1 MGMIM
6 AIIIIIMIMGI
17 MLVNMLEKW
26 VGGGLHGDNRRPD
39 RLPAWGSFA
48 LALPARLVAVL

>member
-17 MLVNMLEKW
+17 MLVNIPEKGS
-26 VGGGLHGDNRRPD
+26 VVVC
-39 RLPAWGSFA
+39 WG
-48 LALPARLVAVL
+48 